1 MEIGDKLFK
10 QFIRGIFLLTLIT
23 QMSIAQDG
31 FFEPGYSI
39 GGYGEMHYNSLKTGD
54 ADATKKMDF
63 HRFII
68 YYGYNWTEKWSFKSE
83 VELEHNYVKD
93 GNGELELEQAF
104 VNYHTDKIGFQAG
117 VILPSVGLMN
127 DFHEPTVF
135 FSVERPEYSK
145 YIIPT
150 TWFGNGIAMY
160 GQSKSFSWKA
170 VIHEGLNG
178 DGIASQWNQ
187 GIRGGRQKGYKS
199 NAQEL
204 LYNGR
209 IAYTGISGLRIGS
222 SYTTTKALRSE
233 GGVNPIGVSLIEFH
247 TKYAANGVMVVAEW
261 GNISYTNHSVNSSTG
276 YYVDFGYN
284 IGKMLNLDG
293 KLYPWIRITDIN
305 PGVGHESENK
315 KHYSKM
321 MLGVIYKPINQIA
334 FKLDYGIK
342 TYSNTEADESTL
354 INLGVGYSF

>member
-1 MEIGDKLFK
+1 M
-10 QFIRGIFLLTLIT
+10 IRGIGLFGMLANIS
-23 QMSIAQDG
+23 MAQDN

-39 GGYGEMHYNSLKTGD
+39 GGYGEMHYNSSKIGDGD
-54 ADATKKMDF
+54 AAKKMDF

-104 VNYHTDKIGFQAG
+104 INYHSDKIGFQAG

-127 DFHEPTVF
+127 DFHEPPLF

-150 TWFGNGIAMY
+150 TWFGNGIAVY
-160 GQSKSFSWKA
+160 GQSNGFSWKA

-178 DGIASQWNQ
+178 DGIASKWSQ
-187 GIRGGRQKGYKS
+187 GIRGGRQKGYKA

-209 IAYTGISGLRIGS
+209 IAYTGMPGFRVGGS
-222 SYTTTKALRSE
+222 FSTTQALKSDE
-233 GGVNPIGVSLIEFH
+233 GEKPIGVSLMEAH
-247 TKYAANGVMVVAEW
+247 AKYDANGFMVVAEW
-261 GNISYTNHSVNSSTG
+261 GNISYSDHSAKSSTG
-276 YYVDFGYN
+276 YYFDLGYD
-284 IGKMLNLDG
+284 ISKMLNLDG
-293 KLYPWIRITDIN
+293 KLYPWIRVTDIN
-305 PGVGHESENK
+305 PGVGHESEDK

-321 MLGVIYKPINQIA
+321 MLGLTYKPINQIV
-334 FKLDYGIK
+334 FKLDYGTK
-342 TYSNTEADESTL
+342 TYTDKAADKVTL
-354 INLGVGYSF
+354 LNLGVGYNF